1 MNRNR
6 VSAIALIL
14 LAAAFLV
21 FTLLNN
27 VWLSGI
33 RLDLTENKLFTLSA
47 GTREITA
54 QIDEPIN
61 LYFFFSEK
69 ASEDL
74 TTLRA
79 YATRVRELLQ

>member
-33 RLDLTENKLFTLSA
+33 RLYLTENKLFTLSA

-69 ASEDL
+69 NS
-74 TTLRA
+74 
-79 YATRVRELLQ
+79 